1 METTFD
7 RRNRGLVRHVDVFG
21 GRCRTAAEQYVVL
34 RGDAY
39 GRKVGHSLK
48 RAARIAQGKDR
59 QNMAAVLRS
68 GTGCGDFHQARLPE
82 HWLRHF

>member
-39 GRKVGHSLK
+39 KVGHSLK

-59 QNMAAVLRS
+59 QNMAAVLRTS
-68 GTGCGDFHQARLPE
+68 RVRVVGIFTKPDCQNIG
-82 HWLRHF
+82 

>member
-1 METTFD
+1 MKTAFD

-21 GRCRTAAEQYVVL
+21 GRSRTAGEQYVVL

-59 QNMAAVLRS
+59 QNMAAVLRTS
-68 GTGCGDFHQARLPE
+68 RVRVVGIFTKPDCQNIG
-82 HWLRHF
+82 